1 MEKETII
8 QGRPTTV
15 ADIRFVQN
23 LISSNPSWHRTRL
36 SRELCALW
44 NWRDVS
50 GQMKDMACR
59 SFLLKLEQR
68 GHIQLPVRQKRNGSI
83 SQTRHIHYVPHQTE
97 AIDGNLRDL
106 LPLRFEIA
114 VEPVPTQLFQYLLSR
129 HHYLG
134 FKRTVGKNLKYLVFD
149 KQQRPLACLLFGSA
163 AWKVADRD
171 RFIGW
176 PSAVRE
182 AKLHLTTNNTRFL
195 ILPWVTVP
203 HLASHILG
211 RIARR
216 IRADWMDKYR
226 HPVYLLETFV
236 DRERFRGTCYQAAN
250 WICVGQTTGR
260 SRNDRNNTMI
270 VPVKDCY
277 LYPLA
282 RNFRE
287 ALQ

>member
-8 QGRPTTV
+8 QGRPTTES
-15 ADIRFVQN
+15 DIRFIQN

-36 SRELCALW
+36 SKELCVLW

-59 SFLLKLEQR
+59 TFLLKLEQR
-68 GHIQLPVRQKRNGSI
+68 GGIRLPERKRRKSSIGKTRQIQ
-83 SQTRHIHYVPHQTE
+83 YVPHQTE

-114 VEPVPTQLFQYLLSR
+114 AEPASSQLFQYLIFR
-129 HHYLG
+129 YHYLG
-134 FKRTVGKNLKYLVFD
+134 FKGTVGKNLKYLVFD
-149 KQQRPLACLLFGSA
+149 KHQRPLACLLFGSA

-176 PSAVRE
+176 PAAVRE
-182 AKLHLTTNNTRFL
+182 AKLHLMTNNTRFL

-211 RIARR
+211 RIVRR
-216 IRADWMDKYR
+216 IRADWLAKYS

-250 WICVGQTTGR
+250 WIQVGQTTGR
-260 SRNDRNNTMI
+260 SRNDRHNNLI

-277 LYPLA
+277 LYPLD